1 MKNFI
6 AAAIVIALISI
17 PVTGYSQAGEMPAN
31 QDSKPYKLRPFRIGA
46 KIGFP
51 NLVGGNLE
59 YVTPLL
65 NNRLAVNLDYS
76 MIKSSWLEP
85 SNEENYNVDN
95 SDQLK
100 LRYIETG
107 INYYFFKPGKG
118 LYGSVSYGM
127 IRLDGTLADMQHSE
141 DSQKTGTGL
150 IDQRHNSFNVK
161 IGAKWGGLLYFRPE
175 VGYMFNT
182 LPKSISVD
190 VVFPDGSRETQTEEF
205 EIEAPFDLL
214 FTGLIAN
221 IGIGFAF

>member
-1 MKNFI
+1 MKKFI
-6 AAAIVIALISI
+6 AAAIVIILFSF
-17 PVTGYSQAGEMPAN
+17 PTTGYSQASEMAST

-46 KIGFP
+46 KLGFP

-85 SNEENYNVDN
+85 SNEENYNVDD
-95 SDQLK
+95 SDQLQ
-100 LRYIETG
+100 LRYIEIG

-118 LYGSVSYGM
+118 LYGSFSYGM
-127 IRLDGTLADMQHSE
+127 IRLDGTLADMAHSE
-141 DSQKTGTGL
+141 DSQKRGIGM
-150 IDQRHNSFNVK
+150 IDQGHNSFNVK
-161 IGAKWGGLLYFRPE
+161 LGARWGGLFYFRPE

-182 LPKSISVD
+182 LPKSLNVD

-214 FTGLIAN
+214 FTGFIAN